1 MSMLSPLSVKSYGE
15 SHVLGAG
22 GGGAKRLREEGGV
35 LWKCPS

>member
-15 SHVLGAG
+15 SHVLE

>member
-1 MSMLSPLSVKSYGE
+1 MLSPLSVKSYGE

-22 GGGAKRLREEGGV
+22 GGGKEIERRGGV